1 MTMTVSPPAFL
12 KKRKRRL
19 LDGRAKPKTK
29 MLDVLGVVAAVDP
42 GSTHTTVAPA
52 PLSHTL
58 TRASQAA

>member
-1 MTMTVSPPAFL
+1 MTVSPPAFL

-19 LDGRAKPKTK
+19 LDRGRAKPKTE

>member
-1 MTMTVSPPAFL
+1 MISPRISQ
-12 KKRKRRL
+12 KKQKRKRRL